1 MVEWV
6 RSPFTST
13 PLAAAA
19 AAAIFFDPSGDGRRC
34 RRGALSPLIHTC
46 APLSKWYLRSF
57 PGRSELACLRFQF
70 CHFLRTHNDDDDT
83 KGGSRSAR
91 TSTCAVKIHKVQ
103 RCTVYTHE
111 EGKIY
116 MRRKSS
122 PLSKGGKSEQEEEED
137 CDRGGEKRSF
147 CISHTAAAAVAVSAS
162 AAEKISS
169 TFPFPPTNDDADDPS
184 HSLDLSRSTSSFP
197 LPPRATHKISIFYT
211 LLLAASWGCEGGMK

>member
-1 MVEWV
+1 M

-13 PLAAAA
+13 PLAAGCCCHFLRPFERRSSLSSWCALA
-19 AAAIFFDPSGDGRRC
+19 SYPHMCVSFEMIFTFIPRQKSAWLG
-34 RRGALSPLIHTC
+34 
-46 APLSKWYLRSF
+46 
-57 PGRSELACLRFQF
+57 LRFQF

-83 KGGSRSAR
+83 KGGSSSAR

-122 PLSKGGKSEQEEEED
+122 PLSKGGKSEQEEEEEESE
-137 CDRGGEKRSF
+137 RGGEKRSF

-184 HSLDLSRSTSSFP
+184 HLLDLSHPTSSSRE
-197 LPPRATHKISIFYT
+197 PPTKSPYSTHSCS
-211 LLLAASWGCEGGMK
+211 LLREDVKEE